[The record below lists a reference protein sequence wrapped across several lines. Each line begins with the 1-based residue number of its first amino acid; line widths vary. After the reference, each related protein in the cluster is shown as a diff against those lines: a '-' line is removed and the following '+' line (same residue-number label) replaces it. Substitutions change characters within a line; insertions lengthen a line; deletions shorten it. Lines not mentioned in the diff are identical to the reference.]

1 MIKAEETTMGGACDK
16 DARREDTEEGYD
28 GKIGRS
34 KTDR

>member
-1 MIKAEETTMGGACDK
+1 MGRACDK
-16 DARREDTEEGYD
+16 VARREDTEEGYD

>member
-1 MIKAEETTMGGACDK
+1 MGRACYK
-16 DARREDTEEGYD
+16 DAGREDTKEGYD